1 MNKFFNVKIKFRRS
15 FLHIHIDMKF
25 CMIFF
30 RLQDNIRLFEDKI
43 SFNFYMEIV
52 LPIFYPPTFWLAC
65 TANNLAFLHRQQ
77 FGLHHQRFWRRK
89 QKCWH
94 ASKNVGQQAKMLAC
108 EQKCWL
114 ASKNVGMRAK
124 MLACEQKCWLAS
136 KNVGMQ
142 AKMLANNSLKNFP
155 YKKLK
160 YYILRVLFCS
170 KV

>member
-1 MNKFFNVKIKFRRS
+1 MIFLDFRTIKDFLKLRFLLIFIRKFFFTFFIRYILACLHHQQFC
-15 FLHIHIDMKF
+15 FLA
-25 CMIFF
+25 
-30 RLQDNIRLFEDKI
+30 
-43 SFNFYMEIV
+43 
-52 LPIFYPPTFWLAC
+52 LPTIWLSC
-65 TANNLAFLHRQQ
+65 TANNLVYTTKD
-77 FGLHHQRFWRRK
+77 FG
-89 QKCWH
+89 
-94 ASKNVGQQAKMLAC
+94 V
-108 EQKCWL
+108 